1 MEEKQLAKIYNI
13 INIIII
19 LLLYKTKT
27 KQKQNKYIINNNI
40 LFYINISNYGR

>member
-19 LLLYKTKT
+19 LLLYKT

>member
-19 LLLYKTKT
+19 LLLYKTK
-27 KQKQNKYIINNNI
+27 QNKYIINNNI